1 MSTVVSATGTRTP
14 VGPYTLPD
22 VAPRT
27 PSRLTADTT
36 RIGSIDIIRGA
47 VMVLMAID
55 HVRVFSGVPAGGP
68 TPGVFFTR
76 WVTHFCAPAFIFL
89 AGTSAFLYGEKVRDR
104 GALARFLL
112 TRGAW
117 LVLLELTVLRFAWTF
132 NFDYAHY
139 ALAGVIWVI
148 GWCMIFMAALV
159 YLPVAAIGAIGVSII
174 ALHNVTDFYAFE
186 LTRAASASPL
196 SWLWQILYFGGD
208 IALSAG
214 GENGPQLAVLYSI
227 IPWIGVMAA
236 GYAFGKV
243 IRLDAA
249 RRRRACLALG
259 GGAIAAFLVLR
270 GFNLYGD
277 PRPWGDAAR
286 RAAAQKLA
294 AHEAAARGAQAASD
308 RPPAAPPAAA
318 QPNASGGR
326 PTAPPQPSGAAAPRR
341 VPPRTPALLQFL
353 GTNKYPAS
361 LLFLLMSLGPTILLI
376 PLLERARGAVPRILT
391 VFGRVPFFYYV
402 LHIPLIHLIFVALSI
417 ARFGRVIPWMT
428 ANHPMFVPPP
438 PPGYTYSLTALYA
451 ITLCVVTILYFPC
464 RWFAGLKARRTDR
477 WLSYL

>member
-1 MSTVVSATGTRTP
+1 
-14 VGPYTLPD
+14 
-22 VAPRT
+22 
-27 PSRLTADTT
+27 
-36 RIGSIDIIRGA
+36 
-47 VMVLMAID
+47 MVLMAID

-89 AGTSAFLYGEKVRDR
+89 AGTAAFLYGDKVKDR
-104 GALARFLL
+104 GTLAKYLF
-112 TRGAW
+112 TRGVW

-148 GWCMIFMAALV
+148 GWCLILMAGLV
-159 YLPVAAIGAIGVSII
+159 LLPVRAIGAIGVAII
-174 ALHNVTDFYAFE
+174 TLHNVTDQ
-186 LTRAASASPL
+186 LQLGRAASQSSL
-196 SWLWQILYFGGD
+196 SWLWQLLYFGGS
-208 IALSAG
+208 ISLGG
-214 GENGPQLAVLYSI
+214 GEDGPQLAVLYSI

-236 GYAFGKV
+236 GFAFGTVMK
-243 IRLDAA
+243 LDAL
-249 RRRRACLALG
+249 RRRKICFTLG
-259 GGAIAAFLVLR
+259 GGAIAAFIVLR

-286 RAAAQKLA
+286 RAQAQRLAAQRPSPQPQA
-294 AHEAAARGAQAASD
+294 PPGTPAPTGATASTTTP
-308 RPPAAPPAAA
+308 PPA
-318 QPNASGGR
+318 PNAATSG
-326 PTAPPQPSGAAAPRR
+326 PTAAPGGAPNRASGQRRQPPP
-341 VPPRTPALLQFL
+341 TPALLQFL

-361 LLFLLMSLGPTILLI
+361 LLFLLMTLGPTILLI
-376 PLLERARGAVPRILT
+376 PLLERARGPVANVLS

-417 ARFGRVIPWMT
+417 ARFGTVIPWMT
-428 ANHPMFVPPP
+428 TNHPMFNPPP

-451 ITLCVVTILYFPC
+451 ITVVTVAILYLPC
-464 RWFAGLKARRTDR
+464 QWFAAVKARRNDR